1 MRLVLAFLFAVGSS
15 VASAATPAPPL
26 GSPLVRDL
34 SVGVLCAPRVSDQI
48 TAPNTRPGYVN
59 RIAKA
64 PKLSFAQQVVP
75 AALGVSFGI
84 TFTPVH
90 DLVGVRNLT
99 YRPGKATPDVYYSD
113 ILAKPNRFRGYG
125 FDTPD
130 EMITGLW
137 RLEGWQGD
145 RLLYS
150 VEFEVVPG
158 ASLPDIQAQ
167 CQGMS

>member
-1 MRLVLAFLFAVGSS
+1 MRLALAFLCAMGGS
-15 VASAATPAPPL
+15 VAAATPPAPPIS
-26 GSPLVRDL
+26 SPLIQDF
-34 SVGVLCAPRVSDQI
+34 SVGVLCAPRVNEQI
-48 TAPNTRPGYVN
+48 AAPNTVPGYVN
-59 RIAKA
+59 QIAKA

-84 TFTPVH
+84 TFTPAH

-113 ILAKPNRFRGYG
+113 ILAKPGRFRGYG

-130 EMITGLW
+130 EMLPGLW

-145 RLLYS
+145 RLLYR
-150 VEFEVVPG
+150 VEFEVVPS